1 MLKQEDNERLCR
13 VGPGTPMGMLMRRYW
28 QPAALS
34 VELPERDGAPIRVR
48 LLGEDLVAFRDS
60 NGKIGLI
67 DAYCPHRRAPLFFGR
82 NEECGLRCV
91 YHGWKFDADGACV
104 DLPSEAA
111 SSPMKAGVKITAYP
125 AVERGGVVW
134 AYLGPKEHMPAPP
147 DFEWTRVPPTHCHVS
162 KTFEDC
168 NWLQALEGGLDTAHG
183 SFLHNNQLGNKKL
196 LRQRDGAPKID
207 VEKTDYGYYY
217 VSTRKPQ
224 ADANY
229 VRVYQYIM
237 PAQQMRANVMGREG
251 GRNEVPKL
259 DGHVWAPVD
268 DGHCCVYNW
277 AYAYDSSTPISD
289 EYYEAIEKAYGRGKD
304 DFIPGTFRLKR
315 NLSNDYLID
324 RQIQKTENFTGIA
337 GINTQDFAL
346 QEGMGR
352 VPGMGA
358 IADRSQEHLGTSDR
372 AIVIMR
378 RMLLEAIDAAAAGA
392 PAPGADPAQH
402 RSVRPH
408 EAMVPVGQD
417 WRQAFGHELAA
428 KW

>member
-1 MLKQEDNERLCR
+1 MLKPEDNERLCR
-13 VGPGTPMGMLMRRYW
+13 VGPGSPMGNLMRRYW
-28 QPAALS
+28 QPAALAS
-34 VELPERDGAPIRVR
+34 ELPEKDGAPVRVR

-60 NGKIGLI
+60 NGKIGLV

-91 YHGWKFDADGACV
+91 YHGWKFDADGQCV
-104 DLPSEAA
+104 ELPSEPAA
-111 SSPMKAGVKITAYP
+111 SPMKNSIKITAYP
-125 AVERGGVVW
+125 TVERGGIVW
-134 AYLGPKEHMPAPP
+134 AYMGPKEHMPAPP
-147 DFEWTRVPPTHCHVS
+147 DYEWVRAPDTHRHVS

-183 SFLHNNQLGNKKL
+183 SFLHNNQLGNKNL
-196 LRQRDGAPKID
+196 LRQRDGAPKIE
-207 VEKTDYGYYY
+207 VNPTDYGYYY

-224 ADANY
+224 PEENY

-251 GRNEVPKL
+251 GRNDIPKL
-259 DGHVWAPVD
+259 DGHVWVPVD

-277 AYAYDSSTPISD
+277 VYAYDASTPISA
-289 EYYEAIEKAYGRGKD
+289 EYYEMIEATYGRGKD

-315 NLSNDYLID
+315 NLSNDYMID
-324 RQIQKTENFTGIA
+324 RQVQKTQTFTGIT

-346 QEGMGR
+346 QEDMGR

-358 IADRSQEHLGTSDR
+358 IVDRSKEHLGTSDR
-372 AIVIMR
+372 AIAMMR
-378 RMLLEAIDAAAAGA
+378 RMLLETIEKVEGGA
-392 PAPGADPAQH
+392 PAPGADPATH
-402 RSVRPH
+402 RNVRPH
-408 EAMVPVGQD
+408 EGIVGVDQD
-417 WRQAFGHELAA
+417 WRQVFGSEIAA